1 MNSDLSLLKIDSK
14 INEQHNSNIDI
25 ITKELGL
32 KVFQTLAVV
41 KLLEKGS
48 TIPFIARY
56 RKEATGSLDE
66 TCISKIKE
74 LSEKLTELDKRRN
87 AIIKSLTEKDLLT
100 VELEKKLLQAV
111 SLTELEDIYLPYKPK
126 KRTRATIARE
136 KGLEPLA
143 KKIFA
148 QLPFDLIA
156 EAKKFISQGKGLGCI
171 EEVFNGARDIIAEWI
186 SENIPCKN
194 ELRELFRAKGVL
206 YSKIQKSKEEDGSKF
221 EDYFKYEE
229 EIARIPAHRI
239 LAVLRGNNEGFLSI
253 KVRAPEEIALSII
266 KSKFIKGV
274 SLSSEQITLAIED
287 SYKRLLLPSIETEI
301 LNELKEFADADS
313 IKIFSQNLREL
324 LLQPP
329 LGNKNVIALDPG
341 FRTGVKLVCLNSCGE
356 LLHFDTVYPFNSSAS
371 QIKEA
376 EIKIKNYCD
385 KYNPEAIAI
394 GNGTAGRETE
404 TFIRSLNLSKEII
417 IAMVNESG
425 ASIYSASEIARKEF
439 PNHDITV
446 RGAVS
451 IGRRLMDPLAEL
463 VKIDPKS
470 IGIGQYQH
478 DVDQEKLKKELCR
491 TVESCVNAV
500 GVELNTA
507 SMEILEYVS
516 GLGATLAKNIIEYR
530 TAKGRFYSKEELKN
544 ISRFG
549 DMAFQQ
555 SAGFLRIHDAE
566 NPLDRSGVHPESYP
580 IVQKMASDLKCS
592 LLELIEK
599 PLLRKSIDL
608 KKYITDKIGMPTL
621 QDIMAELEK
630 PGRDP
635 RQKFEAF
642 SFVKEI
648 CKIEDLKI
656 GMTLPGIVTNV
667 TNFGAFVDIGVHHD
681 GLVHISQMADSYIS
695 DPLEFVKIQQKVKV
709 HVIGIDIKK
718 KRISLS
724 MKAKKMAEATGLE
737 PATPTVTG

>member
-1 MNSDLSLLKIDSK
+1 MKDQNNS
-14 INEQHNSNIDI
+14 HIDI
-25 ITKELGL
+25 ITRELGL
-32 KVFQTLAVV
+32 RVSQTLAVI
-41 KLLEKGS
+41 KLLEKGA

-56 RKEATGSLDE
+56 RKEVTGSLDE
-66 TCISKIKE
+66 TVISKIKD
-74 LSEKLTELDKRRN
+74 LSEQLAELDKRRTS
-87 AIIKSLTEKDLLT
+87 IIKSLTERGLLT
-100 VELEKKLLQAV
+100 KELEDNLLQST

-143 KKIFA
+143 EKIFI
-148 QLPFDLIA
+148 QLPFDLTT
-156 EAKKFISQGKGLGCI
+156 EAKRFINKEKGLGCI
-171 EEVFNGARDIIAEWI
+171 EEVFDGARDIIAEWI
-186 SENIPCKN
+186 CENISCKN
-194 ELRELFRAKGVL
+194 DLRELFRIKGVI
-206 YSKIQKSKEEDGSKF
+206 YSKIQKSKEEEGSKV
-221 EDYFKYEE
+221 EDYFNYEE
-229 EIARIPAHRI
+229 EITRIPAHRI
-239 LAVLRGNNEGFLSI
+239 LAVFRGHNEGYLSI
-253 KVRAPEEIALSII
+253 KVRVPEDKALSIM
-266 KSKFIKGV
+266 KSTFIKGA
-274 SLSSEQITLAIED
+274 SLSAEQVAFAIED

-301 LNELKEFADADS
+301 LNELKEFADTDS

-356 LLHFDTVYPFNSSAS
+356 LLHFDTIYPFNSSVS
-371 QIKEA
+371 QIKESEA
-376 EIKIKNYCD
+376 KIKNYCD
-385 KYNPEAIAI
+385 KYKTEAIAI

-404 TFIRSLNLSKEII
+404 TFIRSLNLPKEII

-425 ASIYSASEIARKEF
+425 ASVYSASETARKEF

-470 IGIGQYQH
+470 IGVGQYQH
-478 DVDQEKLKKELCR
+478 DVDQGKLKKELCS

-507 SMEILEYVS
+507 SMELLEYVS
-516 GLGATLAKNIIEYR
+516 GLGPTLAKNIIEYR
-530 TAKGRFYSKEELKN
+530 TDKGRFYSKEELKKVARLG
-544 ISRFG
+544 S
-549 DMAFQQ
+549 MAFQQ

-566 NPLDRSGVHPESYP
+566 NPLDSSSVHPESYS
-580 IVQKMASDLKCS
+580 IVRKMASDLNCS
-592 LLELIEK
+592 LLDLIDK
-599 PLLRKSIDL
+599 PQLRKSIDL
-608 KKYITDKIGMPTL
+608 KKYVTDKVGIPTL

-635 RQKFEAF
+635 RKQFEVF
-642 SFVKEI
+642 SFTEEV

-656 GMTLPGIVTNV
+656 GMLLPGIVTNV
-667 TNFGAFVDIGVHHD
+667 TKFGAFVDIGVHQD
-681 GLVHISQMADSYIS
+681 GLVHISQMADRYVS
-695 DPLEFVKIQQKVKV
+695 DPSEIVKAQQKVKV

-724 MKAKKMAEATGLE
+724 LKAKTD
-737 PATPTVTG
+737 